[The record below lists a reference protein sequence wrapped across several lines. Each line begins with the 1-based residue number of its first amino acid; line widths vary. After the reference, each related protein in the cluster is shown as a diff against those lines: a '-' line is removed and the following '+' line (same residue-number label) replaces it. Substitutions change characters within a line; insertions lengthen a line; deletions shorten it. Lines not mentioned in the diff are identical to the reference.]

1 MAERV
6 AGIGAWDA
14 EGEQALV
21 SAISYDD
28 PRVAGVPI
36 PLERDGVTVVVAC
49 VDFHEH
55 YWLLSGFGISSLRA
69 ENALDGIKRALP
81 DAGSGISWTCPVC
94 DTRR

>member
-14 EGEQALV
+14 EDEQALV

-36 PLERDGVTVVVAC
+36 ALERDGVTVVVAC
-49 VDFHEH
+49 VEFHERD
-55 YWLLSGFGISSLRA
+55 WLLSGFGISSLRA

-81 DAGSGISWTCPVC
+81 GPRSRPCPSLARHGI
-94 DTRR
+94 DR